1 MKKTVPHIIQYQG
14 SKRKLAPRILQYMPE
29 KFNRLVEPFAG
40 MAAVTLAVAQGKD
53 VQQFWINDINEP
65 IVSIIE
71 NAVANPEKL
80 ADEYEAVWKNQ
91 FSAEDTTE
99 HYYRIREEFNSGDY
113 SAANMLYL
121 LARCVKGAVRYSSTG
136 QFNQSPDKR
145 RHGTKPETV
154 RKNLLAVSS
163 LLKDKVV
170 FSHMDYKEVFAKA
183 QPGDIYYMDPPYQ
196 GTSNVRDNR
205 YLSGVAVEEFA
216 DALHI
221 LNQKGIDFLISYDG
235 ACGHKVYGEDLPKEL
250 ECCKLLLN
258 AGRSTQATLLGRKDF
273 TYEALYVSKGLQ
285 KYIDDIDTEYV
296 NMERMA

>member
-1 MKKTVPHIIQYQG
+1 
-14 SKRKLAPRILQYMPE
+14 
-29 KFNRLVEPFAG
+29 
-40 MAAVTLAVAQGKD
+40 
-53 VQQFWINDINEP
+53 
-65 IVSIIE
+65 
-71 NAVANPEKL
+71 
-80 ADEYEAVWKNQ
+80 
-91 FSAEDTTE
+91 
-99 HYYRIREEFNSGDY
+99 
-113 SAANMLYL
+113 
-121 LARCVKGAVRYSSTG
+121 
-136 QFNQSPDKR
+136 
-145 RHGTKPETV
+145 
-154 RKNLLAVSS
+154 
-163 LLKDKVV
+163 
-170 FSHMDYKEVFAKA
+170 MDLH
-183 QPGDIYYMDPPYQ
+183 IYYMDPPYQ